1 MLHVHVNYTWFNL
14 HKNTWI
20 LCNVLNT
27 FFCNKIVYLV
37 YRDVLVSFAQGG
49 TGVPCPTLYVFLAPL
64 FIPSARSACGGWW
77 WWAGVYV
84 GFGFWWGWVGIV
96 IPGVLT

>member
-1 MLHVHVNYTWFNL
+1 MSFLSFN
-14 HKNTWI
+14 NTASI
-20 LCNVLNT
+20 VLYSVKFR
-27 FFCNKIVYLV
+27 FFFGNKLVYLV
-37 YRDVLVSFAQGG
+37 YRGVLVSFDQGG
-49 TGVPCPTLYVFLAPL
+49 TCVACPPFYVFSAPF
-64 FIPSARSACGGWW
+64 FILSSRSACGGWW